1 MDAEDET
8 PEQRQEAELD
18 VLKSI
23 YDKDLKDLREND
35 VWKIQRA
42 PEFVLTLRPNHDSRR
57 GDDTEQVSM
66 DLHVRFSEN
75 YPNSPPCL
83 IKPENENSIPDEDL
97 KELKRIIYDHCL
109 NNLGEV
115 MIMDIALKI
124 SSWLTKI
131 DQRPR
136 FKSCYEEMEARHEKL
151 KVQEELK
158 QRQEKANV
166 EKQRELI
173 QQEIARAAEK
183 IKEGKLLK
191 KEESRRKRESSIFIS
206 NNALSNRRRSSMR
219 SSVGGGGGGL
229 WSESSDF
236 GGSTDNTPVEQV
248 FYISKGEKIIVNKGA
263 RIGGICSNGGSVYY
277 GIVQNTGKMVAI
289 SVWNFKTHPDNKK
302 MCFIDPSE
310 FYDEQTLIRQIS
322 SIEQEMSSILK
333 IQKDHPRIG
342 QYIGMSHYNNG
353 KSIVIRVF
361 EEFIPGSNLSYYLT
375 ENIPMDLN
383 ILRYFAT
390 GILEA
395 LDYMHEKNVVH
406 RDLRD
411 TSVFVTNGGC
421 IKVCNWSWNKRIR
434 DLISDIMEVGGPSIT
449 DAAKFP
455 CAIGRGGKKVDIY
468 RFGILALSL
477 SNGFIVQD
485 AVPSIPKSLGSE
497 FVDFL
502 RKCFMKDER
511 NRWTAAQLLEHTFL
525 KERIMETLPFDEELF
540 SGEVLKVQELNITK
554 ESGDENDEDETLRL
568 YNPPLTRGVSRLND
582 EFELISHIGK
592 GGFGEV
598 IKVKNRLDGQTY
610 AIKKIKLNPRDKSVT
625 KKIMREVKLLS
636 RLNHENVVRY
646 YNSWMEVATLEADSD
661 SEGDD
666 SQSNNG
672 VEVTDSSSSFLS
684 LSRRKRK
691 DASSPFKT
699 PQDINQDFSLSYSS
713 HQFPVY
719 DDDEEEV
726 SSTHP
731 ELSGDADEL
740 SDDEVFGTSFLPHS
754 WGEEDDDDEDIV
766 FEDVSFEPSREGN
779 NVVVKSEKKLN
790 PTLID
795 KSIVMSQFLYIQMEL
810 CDKQTLRNAIDK
822 DLFKD
827 TKRVWRMFREI
838 IEGLLHI
845 HSQGMI
851 HRDLKPV
858 NVFIDSTDHVK
869 IGDFGLA
876 TSSIIMGGSKGSE
889 KNDFNESSSSL
900 EVSMEFTCNKNGVIQ
915 PCDLTGQIGTAM
927 YIAPEVQKMRSTVY
941 NQKVDIYSLGIIFFE
956 MCYHPL
962 KTGME
967 RIKILTD
974 LRSEE
979 IIFPSDF
986 DEHVMEQQGFLI
998 RWLLNHDPMQ
1008 RPSSFE
1014 LLQSDYLP
1022 PPQVEEAE
1030 VRELVRHTL
1039 SNKQSKTYHYL
1050 IDAVLAQ
1057 KMRLADDLKYDLEI
1071 PKVSSHKRKRA
1082 LLCQESVRKIATNVF
1097 RRHGAICVNVPI
1109 FMPKGKRGI
1118 YDQHRDNIVEVMT
1131 RNGGVV
1137 TLPHD
1142 LRIHFARYLAKS
1154 NIHCLKRY
1162 CISPVYREEAVF
1174 GIIPKELIECAFD
1187 IVSPEAGNLVAD
1199 AEVIL
1204 VVDELIRELG
1214 NKERNYFVRF
1224 NHVLLLKGLLSH
1236 CGVLEDEYTVIYELL
1251 RERRLTKLE
1260 RYKRMLNIGL
1270 SDQVISSLT
1279 KFLEREGS
1287 VQEISSHFRHITKRQ
1302 NEAGHNVKK
1311 AIHELQVIISYCRTF
1326 GVEVDL
1332 VIAPSLVYNTGH
1344 FSGMYCHFVR
1354 KKPNYHKTK
1363 QCDVIAAG
1371 GRYDSILN
1379 GFYSDMSLCHDP
1391 STTLENYAYS
1401 AVGISISMDKIVS
1414 SMSEPDLRSC
1424 ADVMLCSIRYSYP
1437 REKCEIA
1444 KRIWNM
1450 GLSLYL
1456 CDADYSLDEA
1466 QDLCLEIGATVMVVI
1481 AGDEKMEIRVKS
1493 WDKKDSRFTE
1503 KKMALTDLC
1512 DYLHKCF
1519 THDGDDMYDES
1530 TNNSAALGL
1539 SCTTTTT
1546 TISSNCSSSNN
1557 SGSMNITGS
1566 LGSAGPLSLSLNSG
1580 SSHSKFKINFNF
1592 KFLDKQRF
1600 TSSQKKRLESSI
1612 LSRIQNN
1619 LVIFGPQNF
1628 FEVIG
1633 LPFPGN
1639 VVKSLAAYLDLENE
1653 FKFENSIKDVTD
1665 RHIRYRKDLTT
1676 LCDEIHELKFIKH
1689 VHIIILYSCEDHI
1702 FKFLVS

>member
-1 MDAEDET
+1 
-8 PEQRQEAELD
+8 
-18 VLKSI
+18 
-23 YDKDLKDLREND
+23 
-35 VWKIQRA
+35 
-42 PEFVLTLRPNHDSRR
+42 
-57 GDDTEQVSM
+57 
-66 DLHVRFSEN
+66 
-75 YPNSPPCL
+75 
-83 IKPENENSIPDEDL
+83 
-97 KELKRIIYDHCL
+97 
-109 NNLGEV
+109 
-115 MIMDIALKI
+115 
-124 SSWLTKI
+124 
-131 DQRPR
+131 
-136 FKSCYEEMEARHEKL
+136 
-151 KVQEELK
+151 
-158 QRQEKANV
+158 
-166 EKQRELI
+166 
-173 QQEIARAAEK
+173 
-183 IKEGKLLK
+183 
-191 KEESRRKRESSIFIS
+191 
-206 NNALSNRRRSSMR
+206 
-219 SSVGGGGGGL
+219 
-229 WSESSDF
+229 
-236 GGSTDNTPVEQV
+236 
-248 FYISKGEKIIVNKGA
+248 
-263 RIGGICSNGGSVYY
+263 
-277 GIVQNTGKMVAI
+277 
-289 SVWNFKTHPDNKK
+289 
-302 MCFIDPSE
+302 
-310 FYDEQTLIRQIS
+310 
-322 SIEQEMSSILK
+322 
-333 IQKDHPRIG
+333 
-342 QYIGMSHYNNG
+342 
-353 KSIVIRVF
+353 
-361 EEFIPGSNLSYYLT
+361 
-375 ENIPMDLN
+375 
-383 ILRYFAT
+383 
-390 GILEA
+390 
-395 LDYMHEKNVVH
+395 
-406 RDLRD
+406 
-411 TSVFVTNGGC
+411 
-421 IKVCNWSWNKRIR
+421 
-434 DLISDIMEVGGPSIT
+434 
-449 DAAKFP
+449 
-455 CAIGRGGKKVDIY
+455 
-468 RFGILALSL
+468 
-477 SNGFIVQD
+477 
-485 AVPSIPKSLGSE
+485 
-497 FVDFL
+497 
-502 RKCFMKDER
+502 
-511 NRWTAAQLLEHTFL
+511 
-525 KERIMETLPFDEELF
+525 
-540 SGEVLKVQELNITK
+540 
-554 ESGDENDEDETLRL
+554 
-568 YNPPLTRGVSRLND
+568 
-582 EFELISHIGK
+582 
-592 GGFGEV
+592 
-598 IKVKNRLDGQTY
+598 
-610 AIKKIKLNPRDKSVT
+610 
-625 KKIMREVKLLS
+625 MREVKLLS

-719 DDDEEEV
+719 DDEEEEV
-726 SSTHP
+726 SATHP

-876 TSSIIMGGSKGSE
+876 TSSIIM
-889 KNDFNESSSSL
+889 

-941 NQKVDIYSLGIIFFE
+941 NQKVDIYSL
-956 MCYHPL
+956 
-962 KTGME
+962 
-967 RIKILTD
+967 
-974 LRSEE
+974 
-979 IIFPSDF
+979 DF

-1326 GVEVDL
+1326 GV
-1332 VIAPSLVYNTGH
+1332 S
-1344 FSGMYCHFVR
+1344 
-1354 KKPNYHKTK
+1354 
-1363 QCDVIAAG
+1363 AG

-1481 AGDEKMEIRVKS
+1481 AGDEGGKMEIRVKS

-1557 SGSMNITGS
+1557 SGSININGS
-1566 LGSAGPLSLSLNSG
+1566 
-1580 SSHSKFKINFNF
+1580 
-1592 KFLDKQRF
+1592 LDKQRF

-1676 LCDEIHELKFIKH
+1676 LCDEIHDSNVSDLQINMKIIRNNHHLSKCEEFKSLVDVEAYCDVTFICKGGEKVFCHSTILASVSPMLKEWMKEHYFKSEKYNIVIPEISGECMKYFVQLLYGNTLVLNLMDQYYLLESLCQQLNIESKILNQGDFIPRSLGRKERKKKSSSPLPLCCWRCGASFSQLAQLKH
-1689 VHIIILYSCEDHI
+1689 HVAEKHFGEKIKATKRHRCTKCKKVLPSMWKLRQHLLTHTINNANVDHQYAEPRKSRNHSRRSIDHPYANPPPATSSDHPYSSRTDSSKGSNCGI
-1702 FKFLVS
+1702 PTTNNGTVMLLLNPP